1 MEKNDFEKLKK
12 DYADVEKRLDLPS
25 FDKMQE
31 DFDIEKLSEKEGG
44 FLVRDIRRIVGEKIG
59 AYLHFFETLSN
70 PSSPPMFVFSF
81 LKGLSESDKKE
92 IKEIYKDLSRMQI
105 RLIKLDTIYSEKE
118 EVDFIKK
125 TFEKWQDMKKK
136 ISSLVEIF
144 EKEFEKSS
152 VEKEK
157 SYFG

>member
-44 FLVRDIRRIVGEKIG
+44 FLVRDVRRVVAEKITG
-59 AYLHFFETLSN
+59 YLHFFETLLN
-70 PSSPPMFVFSF
+70 PSSPPMFVFGF

-92 IKEIYKDLSRMQI
+92 IKEIYKELARMQI
-105 RLIKLDTIYSEKE
+105 RLIKLDTIYKE
-118 EVDFIKK
+118 EEEADFIKK
-125 TFEKWQDMKKK
+125 TFTKWQEIKKK

-144 EKEFEKSS
+144 EKEFEKST